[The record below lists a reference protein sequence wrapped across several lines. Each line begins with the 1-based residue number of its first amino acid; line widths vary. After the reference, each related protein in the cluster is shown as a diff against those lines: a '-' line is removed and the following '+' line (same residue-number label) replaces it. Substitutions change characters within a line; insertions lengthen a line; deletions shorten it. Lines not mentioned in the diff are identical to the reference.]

1 MRPRRL
7 HSDTRRSIFIG
18 SGLLQLALRRSQ
30 TSSGRRLEAP
40 ELTQELWR
48 ARRLTDQP
56 RHLDIEQGAELRL
69 DPSERHLERL
79 LPAQGPEPGERRHG
93 RRGDRDHTRLG
104 SRARRAHDARGA
116 ERRGPERVD
125 APTGRAGVEARPVTE
140 CVEGPDAEAHRHPRG
155 RRRPL
160 ERLEAPHE
168 QPVNSS
174 VPVAVGGEARHA
186 LDDPRAAAESLEVL
200 ANAVERADDVE
211 VVDLHQLAPA
221 RVEEDELAKREELE
235 GAREARLHATRGAGD
250 PTDLA
255 EIARIEG
262 DDPVALAEREGADH
276 DRRGP
281 AEPHQDVSM
290 KPNSRSALASR
301 RQWRRTST
309 VSARNTLMPKN
320 ASRSRRAAV
329 PMRLS
334 IVPRLPIRIPF
345 CDSCST
351 KIVARMR
358 RHGGAV
364 RSASSSTRTA
374 AA

>member
-40 ELTQELWR
+40 ELTQELRR

-104 SRARRAHDARGA
+104 
-116 ERRGPERVD
+116 

-301 RQWRRTST
+301 RPWRRTSP
-309 VSARNTLMPKN
+309 VSPRNTLMPKN

-345 CDSCST
+345 CDSCWT